1 MQDPGYL
8 AGMLAGG
15 LTESGTIGVV
25 AAMPI
30 PEVNRIVNAFV
41 MGVAET
47 NADATVNVS
56 FINSFFDPA
65 TAAQAAE
72 AQIAQGADVLFA
84 ERAGV
89 IEVADENDLPVFGMM
104 VDQQELAP
112 DNVVTSLV
120 WNMQPTVEAL
130 VEQVSGGT
138 YEAQNLA
145 QYSFMVNG
153 GSSIAPINTDVV
165 VEVPED
171 LVALV
176 EERQAE
182 ILDGTFETPID
193 EEAPEGSIDVTA
205 VGDRRRRRSRSSR
218 RSGSPSASAPSSPT
232 TTSTWR
238 PRRRGARP
246 ARRERRRQDDAD
258 RIIYGL
264 SQPDSGE
271 LRRGRRHAHRLA
283 EGGDGRRDRHGDPGV
298 LPRRPD
304 DGDRERDAGRRRPR
318 CRRSAGGPRGR
329 PGDRRRA
336 RRRPSIP
343 MLASRSCRSAS
354 ASASRSSRRLH
365 HDCRVLI
372 LDEPTA
378 VLTPLDVDALFATVR
393 RLRAEGIGVVFIS
406 HKLREV
412 VAIADR
418 VTVLRRGRW
427 WRRNRPAGWTPAS
440 SPS

>member
-1 MQDPGYL
+1 VSRIQRRVIGAATAVAVVTVASVGPVAQATTTPEEPLLVYGVFATPLEEPWDGAIHTAIEAVQQTGAIEYRWVDGLGTSDEMERGLRDIIETDDPDLIIGDAFAAEEAVREVAADYPDTAFAFGSCCEEQAPNFSVFDNWMQDPGYL

-47 NADATVNVS
+47 NPDATVNVS

-72 AQIAQGADVLFA
+72 AQIAQGADILFA

-89 IEVADENDLPVFGMM
+89 IEVADEHDLPVFGMM

-120 WNMQPTVEAL
+120 WNMRPTVEAL
-130 VEQVSGGT
+130 VEQVADGS

-165 VEVPED
+165 VEVPEE

-182 ILDGTFETPID
+182 ILSGDFETPID
-193 EEAPEGSIDVTA
+193 EEAPEGSIDVT
-205 VGDRRRRRSRSSR
+205 
-218 RSGSPSASAPSSPT
+218 
-232 TTSTWR
+232 
-238 PRRRGARP
+238 
-246 ARRERRRQDDAD
+246 E
-258 RIIYGL
+258 
-264 SQPDSGE
+264 
-271 LRRGRRHAHRLA
+271 
-283 EGGDGRRDRHGDPGV
+283 
-298 LPRRPD
+298 
-304 DGDRERDAGRRRPR
+304 
-318 CRRSAGGPRGR
+318 
-329 PGDRRRA
+329 
-336 RRRPSIP
+336 
-343 MLASRSCRSAS
+343 
-354 ASASRSSRRLH
+354 
-365 HDCRVLI
+365 
-372 LDEPTA
+372 
-378 VLTPLDVDALFATVR
+378 
-393 RLRAEGIGVVFIS
+393 
-406 HKLREV
+406 
-412 VAIADR
+412 
-418 VTVLRRGRW
+418 
-427 WRRNRPAGWTPAS
+427 
-440 SPS
+440 

>member
-1 MQDPGYL
+1 MSRFHRRLIGATAAAMAVTAVGPIANATTTPEGEALLVYGVFATPLEEPWDGAIHTAIEAVAETGAIEYKWVDGLGTSDEMERGLRDIIETDDPDLIIGDAFAAEEAVRGVATDYPDTAFAFGSCCEEQAPNFSVFDNWMQDPGYL

-15 LTESGTIGVV
+15 LTESDTIGVV

-41 MGVAET
+41 MGVGET

-104 VDQQELAP
+104 VDQSELAP

-153 GSSIAPINTDVV
+153 GSSIAPINTDVI
-165 VEVPED
+165 VEVPAE

-193 EEAPEGSIDVTA
+193 EEAPAGSIDVT
-205 VGDRRRRRSRSSR
+205 
-218 RSGSPSASAPSSPT
+218 
-232 TTSTWR
+232 
-238 PRRRGARP
+238 
-246 ARRERRRQDDAD
+246 E
-258 RIIYGL
+258 
-264 SQPDSGE
+264 
-271 LRRGRRHAHRLA
+271 
-283 EGGDGRRDRHGDPGV
+283 
-298 LPRRPD
+298 
-304 DGDRERDAGRRRPR
+304 
-318 CRRSAGGPRGR
+318 
-329 PGDRRRA
+329 
-336 RRRPSIP
+336 
-343 MLASRSCRSAS
+343 
-354 ASASRSSRRLH
+354 
-365 HDCRVLI
+365 
-372 LDEPTA
+372 
-378 VLTPLDVDALFATVR
+378 
-393 RLRAEGIGVVFIS
+393 
-406 HKLREV
+406 
-412 VAIADR
+412 
-418 VTVLRRGRW
+418 
-427 WRRNRPAGWTPAS
+427 
-440 SPS
+440 